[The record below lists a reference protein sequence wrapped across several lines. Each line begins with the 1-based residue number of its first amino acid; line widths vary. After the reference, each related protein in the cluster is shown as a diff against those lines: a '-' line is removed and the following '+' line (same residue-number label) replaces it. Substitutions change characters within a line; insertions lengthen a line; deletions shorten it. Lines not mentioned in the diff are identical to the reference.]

1 MPTAFA
7 CILGVGS
14 IRGHTLRMPQYRN
27 WMFGGV
33 GLVFWLATL
42 VPAVLTIDVVALA
55 SPAAAQGVV
64 REIRVVGNK
73 RLEPETVRSYMKFSV
88 GDAYS
93 SSAANASLRALFAT
107 GLFADVRIDR
117 EGSAV
122 VVAVQENPVVAQV
135 AFEGNSEVDTATL
148 QNEVQLK
155 PRAVF
160 TRAKAQADVQRILDV
175 YRRQGRFAANV
186 DPKLIELD
194 QNRVNVV
201 FEISEGGATKVK
213 GINFV
218 GNHAFSDSQLRD
230 IVTTTESGWFD
241 FIKGTSVYDPDRLNL
256 DRELV
261 RQYYLKNGYADAR
274 IVTANA
280 ELAPD
285 GTGFH
290 ITFAVEEGEVYH
302 FGAVTIESALQEVRT
317 EPLYG
322 DLLTKP
328 GQVYNGSQI
337 DKTVEKL
344 TLSIAEQGYAFAR
357 VRPRAQPD
365 FTTRTISLVYTLDEG
380 PRVYIERIN
389 IFGNTRTKDHV
400 IRREFRLAEGD
411 AYNPLLVDRAKKR
424 LEALGLFK
432 AVKVN
437 RNPGSSSDRV
447 SLDVEVT
454 EQSTGELSFGA
465 GYSTSEGVIGDI
477 SISERNL
484 LGNGQ
489 FLRLKLAGSLERY
502 QIELS
507 FTEPR
512 FLDMNLAAGFD
523 IFHKEVDQSSES
535 GFKSRKTGGTLR
547 LGYPLA
553 EDLWVQNYYTFTRDE
568 IFDVSDNA
576 SLAIKDACGDV
587 NIGDPEN
594 TDGDNI
600 GAPTNCQ
607 DPVYYTS
614 LVGTSITYDK
624 RNHPKNPTA
633 GYFLQGSVDFAG
645 LGGDAQYVRL
655 SAEGRA
661 YYPITEKITFV
672 GRAIAGHIQNWGGDD
687 VRILDLFFR
696 GGETIRGFDRAGFGP
711 RDLNTNDAIGGKTYW
726 ATTAEVRFPLPL
738 VPDDLGMSA
747 AVFADAGSLFGASDR
762 AKNAIGLG
770 LADDS
775 SIRSSVGA
783 SILWN
788 SPVGPLRMDFAKVL
802 TKENYDEEQFFRFG
816 AQTKF

>member
-1 MPTAFA
+1 M
-7 CILGVGS
+7 I
-14 IRGHTLRMPQYRN
+14 
-27 WMFGGV
+27 GGV
-33 GLVFWLATL
+33 GLALWLAAVT
-42 VPAVLTIDVVALA
+42 PAVLLVDLVAFA
-55 SPAAAQGVV
+55 TPAQAQGVV
-64 REIRVVGNK
+64 REIRVVGNR

-88 GDAYS
+88 GDVYS
-93 SSAANASLRALFAT
+93 SGAADASLRALFAT

-122 VVAVQENPVVAQV
+122 VITVVENPVVSQV
-135 AFEGNSEVDTATL
+135 AFEGNSEVDSDTL
-148 QNEVQLK
+148 KNEVHLK
-155 PRAVF
+155 PRSVF

-175 YRRQGRFAANV
+175 YRRQGRFAAFV
-186 DPKLIELD
+186 EPKLIELD

-241 FIKGTSVYDPDRLNL
+241 FLKGTAVYDPDRLNL
-256 DRELV
+256 DREML

-274 IVTANA
+274 IVAGNA
-280 ELAPD
+280 ELSPD
-285 GTGFH
+285 GTGFY
-290 ITFAVEEGEVYH
+290 ITFAIEEGEIYH
-302 FGAVTIESALQEVRT
+302 FGTVTIESSLQEVAT

-322 DLLTKP
+322 DMLTKP
-328 GQVYNGSQI
+328 GEVYNGAHI

-365 FTTRTISLVYTLDEG
+365 FATRTINLIYTVDEG
-380 PRVYIERIN
+380 PRIYIERIN
-389 IFGNTRTKDHV
+389 ILGNTRTKDHV

-411 AYNPLLVDRAKKR
+411 AFNPLLVDRAKKR

-437 RNPGSSSDRV
+437 RAPGSSQDRV
-447 SLDVEVT
+447 NLDVEVT

-523 IFHKEVDQSSES
+523 LFHKEIDQTSES

-547 LGYPLA
+547 LGYPIA
-553 EDLWVQNYYTFTRDE
+553 EDLWMQNYYTFSRDE
-568 IFDVSDNA
+568 IFDVADGA
-576 SLAIKDACGDV
+576 SLAIKDACGD
-587 NIGDPEN
+587 IGPNGLGPE
-594 TDGDNI
+594 DGE
-600 GAPTNCQ
+600 PTNCQ
-607 DPVYYTS
+607 DEVYYTS
-614 LVGTSITYDK
+614 LVGTSLTYDR

-655 SAEGRA
+655 SAEGRF

-672 GRAIAGHIQNWGGDD
+672 GRAVAGHIQNWGDDD
-687 VRILDLFFR
+687 VRILDLYFR
-696 GGETIRGFDRAGFGP
+696 GGETVRGFERAGFGP
-711 RDLNTNDAIGGKTYW
+711 RDADTKDALGGKTYW

-738 VPDDLGMSA
+738 VPDDIGMSG
-747 AVFADAGSLFGASDR
+747 AVFADAGSLFGVSDR
-762 AKNAIGLG
+762 VKNISGLDF
-770 LADDS
+770 DDDATV
-775 SIRSSVGA
+775 RSSVGA

-788 SPVGPLRMDFAKVL
+788 SPVGPLRLDFAKVL
-802 TKENYDEEQFFRFG
+802 TKEKYDEEQFFRFG

>member
-1 MPTAFA
+1 M
-7 CILGVGS
+7 
-14 IRGHTLRMPQYRN
+14 RMPQYRN
-27 WMFGGV
+27 RMIGGV
-33 GLVFWLATL
+33 GLALWLAAVT
-42 VPAVLTIDVVALA
+42 PAVLLVDLVAFA
-55 SPAAAQGVV
+55 TPAQAQGVV
-64 REIRVVGNK
+64 REIRVVGNR

-88 GDAYS
+88 GDVYS
-93 SSAANASLRALFAT
+93 SGAADASLRALFAT

-122 VVAVQENPVVAQV
+122 VITVVENPVVSQV
-135 AFEGNSEVDTATL
+135 AFEGNSEVDSDTL
-148 QNEVQLK
+148 KNEVHLK
-155 PRAVF
+155 PRSVF

-175 YRRQGRFAANV
+175 YRRQGRFAAFV
-186 DPKLIELD
+186 EPKLIELD

-241 FIKGTSVYDPDRLNL
+241 FLKGTAVYDPDRLNL
-256 DRELV
+256 DREML

-274 IVTANA
+274 IVAGNA
-280 ELAPD
+280 ELSPD
-285 GTGFH
+285 GAGFY
-290 ITFAVEEGEVYH
+290 ITFAIEEGEIYH
-302 FGAVTIESALQEVRT
+302 FGTVTIESSLQEVAT

-322 DLLTKP
+322 DMLTKP
-328 GQVYNGSQI
+328 GEVYNGAHI

-365 FTTRTISLVYTLDEG
+365 FATRTINLIYTVDEG
-380 PRVYIERIN
+380 PRIYIERIN
-389 IFGNTRTKDHV
+389 ILGNTRTKDHV

-411 AYNPLLVDRAKKR
+411 AFNPLLVDRAKKR

-437 RNPGSSSDRV
+437 RAPGSSQDRV
-447 SLDVEVT
+447 NLDVEVT

-523 IFHKEVDQSSES
+523 LFHKEVDQTSES

-553 EDLWVQNYYTFTRDE
+553 EDLWMQNYYTFSRDE
-568 IFDVSDNA
+568 IFDVADGA
-576 SLAIKDACGDV
+576 SLAIKDACGD
-587 NIGDPEN
+587 P
-594 TDGDNI
+594 
-600 GAPTNCQ
+600 APVEDASADCQ
-607 DPVYYTS
+607 DEVYYTS
-614 LVGTSITYDK
+614 LVGTSLTYDR

-655 SAEGRA
+655 SAEGRF

-672 GRAIAGHIQNWGGDD
+672 GRAVAGHIQNWGDDD
-687 VRILDLFFR
+687 VRILDLYFR
-696 GGETIRGFDRAGFGP
+696 GGETVRGFERAGFGP
-711 RDLNTNDAIGGKTYW
+711 RDTGTNDALGGKTYW

-738 VPDDLGMSA
+738 VPDDIGMSG
-747 AVFADAGSLFGASDR
+747 AVFADAGSLFGVSDR
-762 AKNAIGLG
+762 VNKIAAGNPTFTFE
-770 LADDS
+770 DDA

-788 SPVGPLRMDFAKVL
+788 SPVGPLRLDFAKVL
-802 TKENYDEEQFFRFG
+802 TKEKYDEEQFFRFG